1 MDMTNYSFLLSY
13 INVILILSLIR
24 TAFLSSYKNIVLI
37 FSLMRTGFL
46 NFFIVACKIVD
57 GE

>member
-1 MDMTNYSFLLSY
+1 MTNYSFLLSY
-13 INVILILSLIR
+13 ISVILILSLIR